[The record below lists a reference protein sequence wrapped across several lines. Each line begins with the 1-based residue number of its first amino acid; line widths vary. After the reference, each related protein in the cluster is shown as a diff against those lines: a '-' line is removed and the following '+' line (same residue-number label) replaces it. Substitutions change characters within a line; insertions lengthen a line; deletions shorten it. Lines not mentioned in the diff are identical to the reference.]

1 MWYQLTYILGLI
13 FIAVEAYSIYLRFI
27 KNSSLED
34 EDKVFNTTVLKVLII
49 SGVIGTLINIIG
61 AIGTD
66 LFGGSF
72 YDWFEHIDEDGEP
85 YSSHNGF
92 KNAIFITIIA
102 TILFVY
108 RGNKLIDLIKGVL

>member
-1 MWYQLTYILGLI
+1 MWYHLTYILGLI
-13 FIAVEAYSIYLRFI
+13 FMVIEVNNIYLRVI
-27 KNSSLED
+27 KNSSLR
-34 EDKVFNTTVLKVLII
+34 DKAKVLNTTVLKLLIL

-72 YDWFEHIDEDGEP
+72 YDWFEHIDEDGEA

-92 KNAIFITIIA
+92 KNAIFITLIA
-102 TILFVY
+102 TILYVY
-108 RGNKLIDLIKGVL
+108 RGNKLIDLLKGIL